1 MQNMDGIGDMGKT
14 IKIMLI
20 VVVIFLVMGTAA
32 FFIGKYLG
40 KKDEEKGNKGKIPT
54 ETDWGKELTASE
66 SEAAQT
72 HAQALYKD
80 MKGLNIWKRDIKIYT
95 DFLAAPDRVFV
106 AAANYFNDNYGKGD
120 NLAQWIDS
128 ENFLVTNLT
137 DAVDVADSIIE
148 RLEKFGIIV

>member
-1 MQNMDGIGDMGKT
+1 MNQSIKT
-14 IKIMLI
+14 SLI
-20 VVVIFLVMGTAA
+20 VLAVLLVLGVST
-32 FFIGKYLG
+32 FFIGKYIG
-40 KKDEEKGNKGKIPT
+40 KKNEKTGNKGKIPT
-54 ETDWGKELTASE
+54 ETDWGTTLTAAE
-66 SEAAQT
+66 SAAAQT